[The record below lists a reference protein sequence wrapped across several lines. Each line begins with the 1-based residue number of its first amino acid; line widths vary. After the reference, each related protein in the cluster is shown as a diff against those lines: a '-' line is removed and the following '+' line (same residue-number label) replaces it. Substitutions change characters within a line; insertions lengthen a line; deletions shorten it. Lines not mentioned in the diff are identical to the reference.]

1 MDAIYWVLLLVWGL
15 VWGAC
20 SRQCVIDK
28 GYEDEGGKYFAIG
41 FFLGLLGFILA
52 YVKPDQKKEF
62 LDRQYQQ
69 YLYNMSAQKTKES
82 EPAARNSDWRCVCGA
97 MNREVETSCHRC
109 GKTIAESKAEWKK
122 KNNQK
127 EDVQPASQ
135 SLSEQLKEL
144 KTLLDEG
151 LINEEEFAAKKKQL
165 LNIK

>member
-1 MDAIYWVLLLVWGL
+1 
-15 VWGAC
+15 
-20 SRQCVIDK
+20 
-28 GYEDEGGKYFAIG
+28 
-41 FFLGLLGFILA
+41 
-52 YVKPDQKKEF
+52 
-62 LDRQYQQ
+62 
-69 YLYNMSAQKTKES
+69 
-82 EPAARNSDWRCVCGA
+82 

-127 EDVQPASQ
+127 EDEAPASQ
-135 SLSEQLKEL
+135 SLSEQIKEL